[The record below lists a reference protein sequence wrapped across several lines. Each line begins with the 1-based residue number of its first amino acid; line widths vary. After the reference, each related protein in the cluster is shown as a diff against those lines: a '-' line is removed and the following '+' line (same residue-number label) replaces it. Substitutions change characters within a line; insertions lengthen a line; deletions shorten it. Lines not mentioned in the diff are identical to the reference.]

1 MKCDIKASG
10 NSQLQDVYLE
20 GVAMLDIGTVMM
32 GGDMLEGTSNE
43 AVCVEPKN
51 KAFRLG
57 RRK

>member
-1 MKCDIKASG
+1 
-10 NSQLQDVYLE
+10 
-20 GVAMLDIGTVMM
+20 MLDIGTVMM

-51 KAFRLG
+51 KAVKLG